1 MIKIGKIDKLLL
13 LPVSGGLIFIP
24 STLILKYTEVQNHS
38 IILSLC
44 SSLGMM
50 LSLIPLL
57 ISRINMKRAMSN
69 KKIKH
74 QIKKENKIE
83 IPLIYNKNNREIKA
97 HKFIYIFISSLADFI
112 QTIIETTIFNYQIK
126 VNFWLLDL
134 LFLAIISYLLLR
146 LKLYK
151 HQILSMSM
159 IIILGILLDL
169 IFGSLKELFNNFWY
183 FLSKIFSEF
192 CYSLSL
198 VLNKY
203 CMEFKFSPPYE
214 VCLFIGLFTFFFYL
228 IILIISSLISC
239 NDNFDFCNLK
249 DEKTGLKYF
258 DSFTIYTSKIDLKEF
273 FLLIIEV
280 INIGYINISIILT
293 IKYFTPYHSM
303 IIVILGRMILTIE
316 KLFSGI
322 DLYNIIYII
331 LLIFIFFGLIVYLE
345 IIELNF
351 CGIQKYTKDNIEKR
365 GDIDTLLAD
374 KNSSRNSSAIT
385 LSEENDI
392 NNNKNVN
399 IGNDNS
405 NNDDN
410 DLNYLNDNID
420 NNLFNEIE
428 NDSSRN
434 SSEW

>member
-1 MIKIGKIDKLLL
+1 
-13 LPVSGGLIFIP
+13 
-24 STLILKYTEVQNHS
+24 
-38 IILSLC
+38 
-44 SSLGMM
+44 
-50 LSLIPLL
+50 
-57 ISRINMKRAMSN
+57 MKRAMSN

-97 HKFIYIFISSLADFI
+97 HKFIYIFFSSLADFI
-112 QTIIETTIFNYQIK
+112 QTIIETTIVNYKIK

-151 HQILSMSM
+151 HQILSMSL
-159 IIILGILLDL
+159 IIILGIFLDL
-169 IFGSLKELFNNFWY
+169 FVGSLKELFNHFWY

-203 CMEFKFSPPYE
+203 CMDFKFSPPYE
-214 VCLFIGLFTFFFYL
+214 VCLFIGLFTFLFYL
-228 IILIISSLISC
+228 FILIISSFISC
-239 NDNFDFCNLK
+239 NYEFCYLEDK
-249 DEKTGLKYF
+249 KTGLYYF
-258 DSFTIYTSKIDLKEF
+258 DSFSIYTSKLNLKEF
-273 FLLIIEV
+273 FLFIIEV
-280 INIGYINISIILT
+280 INLGYINVSIILT

-303 IIVILGRMILTIE
+303 IILIIGRMVLTFE
-316 KLFSGI
+316 RFFSGI
-322 DLYNIIYII
+322 ELYDIIYII
-331 LLIFIFFGLIVYLE
+331 LLIFIFFGLLVYVE

-374 KNSSRNSSAIT
+374 NNSSRNSSIIT

-392 NNNKNVN
+392 NNNKNVYFE
-399 IGNDNS
+399 NDFNS
-405 NNDDN
+405 DGSDINH
-410 DLNYLNDNID
+410 LNDNYNI
-420 NNLFNEIE
+420 NGKE
-428 NDSSRN
+428 NSSSRN
-434 SSEW
+434 SSDW

>member
-1 MIKIGKIDKLLL
+1 MD
-13 LPVSGGLIFIP
+13 
-24 STLILKYTEVQNHS
+24 
-38 IILSLC
+38 
-44 SSLGMM
+44 
-50 LSLIPLL
+50 
-57 ISRINMKRAMSN
+57 
-69 KKIKH
+69 
-74 QIKKENKIE
+74 
-83 IPLIYNKNNREIKA
+83 
-97 HKFIYIFISSLADFI
+97 
-112 QTIIETTIFNYQIK
+112 
-126 VNFWLLDL
+126 
-134 LFLAIISYLLLR
+134 
-146 LKLYK
+146 
-151 HQILSMSM
+151 
-159 IIILGILLDL
+159 
-169 IFGSLKELFNNFWY
+169 
-183 FLSKIFSEF
+183 
-192 CYSLSL
+192 
-198 VLNKY
+198 
-203 CMEFKFSPPYE
+203 FKFSPPYE

-228 IILIISSLISC
+228 IILIISSFISC
-239 NDNFDFCNLK
+239 NFDFCYLK

-258 DSFTIYTSKIDLKEF
+258 DSFAIYTSKIDLKEF
-273 FLLIIEV
+273 FLLIIEI

-303 IIVILGRMILTIE
+303 IIVIIGRMILTIE

-331 LLIFIFFGLIVYLE
+331 LLIFIFFGLLIYVE

-374 KNSSRNSSAIT
+374 KNSSRNSSTIT

-392 NNNKNVN
+392 NNNKIVN

-420 NNLFNEIE
+420 NNLINEIE